1 MGDHRQHVGERRAR
15 VISKLKGEVCRGPP
29 HRPRQAAPHMTEQAT
44 PNPAPVPRG
53 DLIGKVALI
62 TGGASG
68 IGLAISRRFAKE
80 GAQLA
85 LLGFNVERLDRACH
99 EIGEIAGPQNVLAVA
114 CDITNEESV
123 ISAVQQT
130 VEHFGRLNVAV
141 NNAGISKSVPSDEC
155 TLADWNRIVAVNA
168 TGSFLVSREA
178 IKVFKNQGTGGAL
191 VYINSD
197 DSIKPSRHFLA
208 YNASKAAQLHMAR
221 TIANEFGPWKIR
233 ANSILP
239 GAVFGNTGIWTQEM
253 REARAKVHGFSPD
266 LLEEDYKKHNTL
278 GVIIDPDEIAELAV
292 FLASDRAVKMTG
304 AALVIDGGGAGGF
317 VR

>member
-1 MGDHRQHVGERRAR
+1 
-15 VISKLKGEVCRGPP
+15 
-29 HRPRQAAPHMTEQAT
+29 MTEQVSQST
-44 PNPAPVPRG
+44 APGVRG
-53 DLIGKVALI
+53 DLVDKVCLI
-62 TGGASG
+62 TGAASG
-68 IGLAISRRFAKE
+68 IGLAISRRFAQE

-85 LLGFNVERLDRACH
+85 LLDFNVERLNQACE
-99 EIGEIAGPQNVLAVA
+99 EIGRIAGPRNVLPVV

-123 ISAVQQT
+123 VAAVQEI
-130 VEHFGRLNVAV
+130 VERFGQLDVAV

-155 TLADWNRIVAVNA
+155 SLADWNRIMAVNA

-178 IKVFKNQGTGGAL
+178 IKVFKKQGQGGAL

-197 DSIKPSRHFLA
+197 DSLKPSRHFLA

-239 GAVFGNTGIWTQEM
+239 GAVFGNSGIWTQEM

-266 LLEEDYKKHNTL
+266 MLEEDYKKHNTL

>member
-1 MGDHRQHVGERRAR
+1 MD
-15 VISKLKGEVCRGPP
+15 
-29 HRPRQAAPHMTEQAT
+29 TT
-44 PNPAPVPRG
+44 RG
-53 DLIGKVALI
+53 DLVGKVSLI

-68 IGLAISRRFAKE
+68 IGLAISKRFARE
-80 GAQLA
+80 GAQIA
-85 LLGFNVERLDRACH
+85 VFDFNPERLQKAC
-99 EIGEIAGPQNVLAVA
+99 EEVAQIGGSENVLPVA

-123 ISAVQQT
+123 IAAVNQT
-130 VEHFGRLNVAV
+130 VSHFGRLDIAV
-141 NNAGISKSVPSDEC
+141 NNAGVSKSVPSDEC
-155 TLADWNRIVAVNA
+155 TLADWKWIMDVNA

-178 IKVFKNQGTGGAL
+178 IKVFKKQGTGGAL

-197 DSIKPSRHFLA
+197 DSLKPSRHFLA

-239 GAVFGNTGIWTQEM
+239 GAVFGNSGIWSPEM
-253 REARAKVHGFSPD
+253 RAARAKVHGFSPD
-266 LLEEDYKKHNTL
+266 QLEEDYKKHNTL

-292 FLASDRAVKMTG
+292 FLASDRSAKMTG
-304 AALVIDGGGAGGF
+304 AALVIDGGGLGGF